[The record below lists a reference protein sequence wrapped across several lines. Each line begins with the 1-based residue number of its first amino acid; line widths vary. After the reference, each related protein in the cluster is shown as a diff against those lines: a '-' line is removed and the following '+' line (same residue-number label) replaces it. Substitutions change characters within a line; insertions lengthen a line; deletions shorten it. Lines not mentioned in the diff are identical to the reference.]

1 MTNYYVRK
9 TGSNAVAG
17 TSVGAAWLTVTK
29 AIGPSGTTVGGDVVY
44 LGAGIYRETVT
55 VSVTPAS
62 VLRIVG
68 DVDGAQTG
76 DLGEVV
82 WTAYTTND
90 QTTPA
95 TVAPL
100 NMNGKSFLQFEKIR
114 FVGANAA
121 STVASIVNALT
132 LTSTNITFLDC
143 TFEGVASN
151 NSSRMVLVSGA
162 AGVTQNIL
170 FDRCLF
176 KSYCPASV
184 VFISTPTSTTGA
196 DWDVGIEFRNCRI
209 DAGGAGTVFAMTPS
223 ASGNA
228 FKPGGL
234 LIRNCTVNGGGTA
247 VAASAGVSTTV
258 PIRLENSV
266 IVGAGTGISVG
277 TAGQVID
284 NYTLICANT
293 PRTAGT
299 AGANSQAG
307 PAWYPNLQIGHEVI
321 VGQQQRPYL
330 YPGAGSNVLGF
341 GADAT
346 YTAPA
351 YDLANLPR
359 PSGGG
364 SILAAAGCFERHGTG
379 VGSAANAD
387 GGVGKCLKI
396 TGPGDQD
403 FQLAVDAVSTVITV
417 KVLWDSGHGD
427 TNKPQASL
435 LANAEIGYAGET
447 KTATVTAPS
456 AYETLTFTAFTP
468 TAKGVVTLRLFSRS
482 ASGTGNAYFDTV
494 TRTP

>member
-1 MTNYYVRK
+1 
-9 TGSNAVAG
+9 
-17 TSVGAAWLTVTK
+17 
-29 AIGPSGTTVGGDVVY
+29 
-44 LGAGIYRETVT
+44 
-55 VSVTPAS
+55 S

-76 DLGEVV
+76 DLGEVI
-82 WTAYTTND
+82 WTAYTTD
-90 QTTPA
+90 DKTTPA

-100 NMNGKSFLQFEKIR
+100 NLNGKSFLQFEKIR
-114 FVGANAA
+114 FVGGNAA
-121 STVASIVNALT
+121 SSIASIVNALT

-143 TFEGVASN
+143 TFEGVAAS
-151 NSSRMVLVSGA
+151 NSSRMVLISGA

-176 KSYCPASV
+176 KSYTPASV
-184 VFISTPTSTTGA
+184 VLISTPTSTTGA
-196 DWDVGIEFRNCRI
+196 DWDVGVEFRNCRI
-209 DAGGAGTVFAMTPS
+209 DAGGGGTVFAITPS
-223 ASGNA
+223 AAGNT

-234 LIRNCTVNGGGTA
+234 LIRNCTINGGATG
-247 VAASAGVSTTV
+247 VLASAGSSLTV
-258 PIRLENSV
+258 PIRVENSV
-266 IVGAGTGISVG
+266 IVGAA
-277 TAGQVID
+277 AGVSANASGQIVESFC
-284 NYTLICANT
+284 YICANT
-293 PRTAGT
+293 PRTLVT
-299 AGANSQAG
+299 AANSQTG
-307 PAWYPNLQIGHEVI
+307 PVWYPSLQIGHEAI
-321 VGQQQRPYL
+321 AGQQQRPYL

-359 PSGGG
+359 PAGGG
-364 SILAAAGCFERHGTG
+364 STLAAAGCFERHGTG
-379 VGSAANAD
+379 AGSATNAD
-387 GGVGKCLKI
+387 GGSGKCLKI
-396 TGPGDQD
+396 TGPGDQE
-403 FQLAVDAVSTVITV
+403 FQLAMDAVSTVITV

-447 KTATVTAPS
+447 KTAAGIAGS